1 MAALLMSVIR
11 SPYVT
16 LMQQRASVSRTGIWR
31 GEPFEFTERLLQ
43 DVDRPYRPA
52 NTAQPT
58 GGRPPDRSRQNAHEI
73 TGRTLTM
80 VSAGRPCSR
89 R

>member
-11 SPYVT
+11 SPYIA
-16 LMQQRASVSRTGIWR
+16 LMQQRASVSGTSIWR
-31 GEPFEFTERLLQ
+31 GEPFEFTEHVLQ
-43 DVDRPYRPA
+43 HLDRPYRPA
-52 NTAQPT
+52 DTAQPT
-58 GGRPPDRSRQNAHEI
+58 GRRLPDRSRQNAHEI
-73 TGRTLTM
+73 TGRTLTK